1 MLPEV
6 IAHSGIPETIS
17 IRSSMVLIGVYRLRR
32 GPAGIESARGLASQ
46 KLPMQVRHPSFH
58 VVFAMTHVTSLRFI
72 QH

>member
-17 IRSSMVLIGVYRLRR
+17 IRSSMALIGFYRLRR
-32 GPAGIESARGLASQ
+32 GRVGIESARCLATQ
-46 KLPMQVRHPSFH
+46 KLPMQVRHPLSMLC
-58 VVFAMTHVTSLRFI
+58 FAMTHVTSSRFI